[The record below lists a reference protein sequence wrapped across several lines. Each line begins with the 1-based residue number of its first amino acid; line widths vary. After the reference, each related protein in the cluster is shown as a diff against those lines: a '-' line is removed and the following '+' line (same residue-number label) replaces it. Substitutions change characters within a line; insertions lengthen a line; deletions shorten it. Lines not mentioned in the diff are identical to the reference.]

1 MNTNKNIN
9 KHEKLNVIWIV
20 TDSAR
25 NFSTGG
31 LDDRDRP
38 EFFDTLKNSFV
49 NFENTVTSA
58 PSSVM
63 SGSCMLTGMN
73 SYYIGRN
80 YDDFRYEEGTFPNLA
95 SILRTEDYDTKGIFV
110 AREMREKIAPFI
122 GHVEKDF
129 WPKKLSHSQRMW
141 TNETANEILDNYL
154 SKRTKDNPLFLMLWN
169 NIRDDFNISSN
180 LEKLLKIL
188 KNHDYYDNSIILF
201 CADHGYPHPRR
212 GFTPEYLKR
221 EGLTHDL
228 MLGDDNI
235 LIPLLIKTPDCD
247 PRDVTDQVGTI
258 DLFPTV
264 LDYANIKNYKG
275 KNLFPQNGA
284 SLKPLLI
291 NRENTNFFNERSI
304 RCDCRFF
311 GQSQRKT
318 AIRQG
323 KYKYVYSH
331 DDQVEEFFDVEFDPS
346 EDESLSSMDKYQ
358 LKIEE
363 LKNIFLEEESKANVF
378 QEEYI
383 AKKLVNSISNNR
395 LSNNLV
401 IFSLQGQQMN
411 DRIISALNNHKDFN
425 IMFFVGKISNK
436 TTIDKFCESIADL
449 SDDDFECLKKFLNNG
464 SDSCFLYVETGTEYD
479 EAKRTL
485 LKRGIPIKQ
494 TFDINFQSSGQ
505 IKWQFSRAIRALFS
519 RRKLILSEPTLL
531 FTYLKEYI
539 QRTLKKLK

>member
-1 MNTNKNIN
+1 MNNKE
-9 KHEKLNVIWIV
+9 KKLNVIWVV

-38 EFFDTLKNSFV
+38 EFFDSLNDSFV

-80 YDDFRYEEGTFPNLA
+80 YDDFRYEEGAFPNLA
-95 SILRTEDYDTKGIFV
+95 SILRFENYETKGIFV

-122 GHVEKDF
+122 GHVEKSY

-141 TNETANEILDNYL
+141 SNEIANEILDNYL
-154 SKRTKDNPLFLMLWN
+154 SKRTGDNPLFLMLWN
-169 NIRDDFNISSN
+169 NIRDDYNISSN
-180 LEKLLKIL
+180 LEELLNIL
-188 KNHDYYDNSIILF
+188 KKHNYYDDSVILF

-247 PRDVTDQVGTI
+247 PRNVADQVGTI

-264 LDYANIKNYKG
+264 LDYANVTSYEG

-284 SLKPLLI
+284 SLKPLLV
-291 NRENTNFFNERSI
+291 NKEDSNFFNQRSI

-323 KYKYVYSH
+323 SYKYVYSH
-331 DDQVEEFFDVEFDPS
+331 DDNVEEFYDVEYDPS
-346 EDESLSSMDKYQ
+346 EDNSLAHMNEYQ

-363 LKNIFLEEESKANVF
+363 LRSIFLEEESKANIF

-383 AKKLVNSISNNR
+383 AKKLVST
-395 LSNNLV
+395 LSKNNLSKDLI
-401 IFSLQGQQMN
+401 IFSLQGSQMN
-411 DRIISALNNHKDFN
+411 DRIISAIDNHKEFN
-425 IMFFVGKISNK
+425 IVFFVGETSNN
-436 TTIDKFCESIADL
+436 L
-449 SDDDFECLKKFLNNG
+449 FLNKYCKNIYSLSESDFIDLQNLLKNG
-464 SDSCFLYVETGTEYD
+464 SDACFLFAENGSEYK
-479 EAKRTL
+479 ESMQL
-485 LKRGIPIKQ
+485 LSKKNISVKQ
-494 TFDINFQSSGQ
+494 SFDINFQSTPQ
-505 IKWQFSRAIRALFS
+505 IKWVFSRAVRALIS

-531 FTYLKEYI
+531 FTYMKEYI
-539 QRTLKKLK
+539 LRLFKRFR